1 VTRRR
6 KLALG
11 LLATTGTAL
20 LALLLCPKPAL
31 YGDVDFSTAIV
42 DRHGRLM
49 RLTLAD
55 DERYRLEHRLD
66 DIAESA
72 VTATLLYE
80 DRHFRSHP
88 GFNPGSLARAAWS
101 TYVSRERVMGASTIT
116 MQLARLRFS
125 LDTRSVAGKLR
136 QILRAVQ
143 LERHYSKDDI
153 LEAYLN
159 LAPYG
164 GNVEGIGTAAQV
176 YFDKPASDLTLAEA
190 LALAVVPQNPVA
202 RDPSTPA
209 GAERM
214 QAARGRLLEAWNEIH
229 GDDAERNAQFALPL
243 AVRTTRE
250 LPFEAPHL
258 SLSLAADAP
267 SGVLVSTIDLAVQTA
282 LEKHIG
288 RYVDNRRSEGI
299 QNASALLVDTRSMQ
313 VLASVGSAGFSNASI
328 HGQVDGTT
336 AKRSPGSTL
345 KPFVYGLAM
354 DRGVIHPGSLLK
366 DAPTR
371 FAAYTPEN
379 FDRGFMGPV
388 SAEEALIYSRNVPAI
403 QMLSEIGHD
412 RFHQFLTDAG
422 VRGLREADHYGLA
435 MVLGGNEL
443 SMREVVTLYAMLANG
458 GILKP
463 LVTVQ
468 GDAPDSDNPRLL
480 SREASFLVLDMLART
495 PRPDQLQRVG
505 QLSVPGSGQGAGHA
519 VAWKTGTSYAF
530 RDAWTVGVTGPYV
543 LAVWVGNFDGSAN
556 PAFVG
561 SRAAAPLFF
570 SIADAL
576 PASLPGELR
585 ARVPTPDLNLR
596 RVEICSGTGDL
607 PGRHCPKTEGAWF
620 IPGVSPIRVSN
631 VHRMVRIDNSSGLR
645 ACSFDPATTHT
656 EVYEFW
662 PSEIL
667 ALYRQAGVSIQ
678 SPPKWSP
685 ECSLDVQASAGLA
698 PTITSPS
705 AQVAYHARL
714 EPTDG
719 SGIALLARTDSD
731 VETLYWFVND
741 KFLAEVDRNEPYIWK
756 PTAGEYRVLAVD
768 DHGRSDARRL
778 AVTAAR

>member
-1 VTRRR
+1 VNRRR
-6 KLALG
+6 KFAVG
-11 LLATTGTAL
+11 LLAVTGAGL
-20 LALLLCPKPAL
+20 LAVLFCPKPSL

-42 DRHGRLM
+42 DRDGRLM

-55 DERYRLEHRLD
+55 DERYRLKHGLD
-66 DIAESA
+66 EIAESA
-72 VTATLLYE
+72 IAATLLYE

-88 GFNPGSLARAAWS
+88 GFNPGSLLRAAWS
-101 TYVSRERVMGASTIT
+101 TYVSRERVIGASTIT

-125 LDTRSVAGKLR
+125 LDTRSVGGKLR

-143 LERHYSKDDI
+143 LERHYSKDQI

-164 GNVEGIGTAAQV
+164 GNIEGMGTAARV
-176 YFDKPASDLTLAEA
+176 YFDKPASELSLAEA
-190 LALAVVPQNPVA
+190 LALAVVPQNPLA
-202 RDPSTPA
+202 RDPSVPA

-214 QAARGRLLEAWNEIH
+214 QAARGRLLDAWNELH
-229 GDDAERNAQFALPL
+229 GDDAEREAQFALPL
-243 AVRTTRE
+243 AVRSARQ

-258 SLSLAADAP
+258 SLSLAADAA
-267 SGVLVSTIDLAVQTA
+267 SGVLVSTIDLDTQAA
-282 LEKHIG
+282 LEKHID
-288 RYVDNRRSEGI
+288 RYVDNRRSRGI
-299 QNASALLVDTRSMQ
+299 RNASALLVDTRSMH
-313 VLASVGSAGFSNASI
+313 VLASVGSAGFSDTSI
-328 HGQVDGTT
+328 HGQVDGTV

-354 DRGVIHPGSLLK
+354 DRGIIHPGSLLR

-412 RFHQFLTDAG
+412 RFHRFLIDAG
-422 VRGLREADHYGLA
+422 VSGLRDADHYGLA

-443 SMREVVTLYAMLANG
+443 SMRELVTLYAMLANG
-458 GILKP
+458 GTLRP

-468 GDAPDSDNPRLL
+468 GDAASGSDVRLL
-480 SREASFLVLDMLART
+480 SREASFLVLDMLAKT
-495 PRPDQLQRVG
+495 PRPDRLHRIDRPAQP
-505 QLSVPGSGQGAGHA
+505 SA
-519 VAWKTGTSYAF
+519 AWKTGTSYAF
-530 RDAWTVGVTGPYV
+530 RDAWTVGVVGPYV

-561 SRAAAPLFF
+561 SSAAAPLFF
-570 SIADAL
+570 GIADAL
-576 PASLPGELR
+576 SAGLPHDATER
-585 ARVPTPDLNLR
+585 QPSPDLNLR
-596 RVEICSGTGDL
+596 RVETCRGTGDL
-607 PGRHCPKTEGAWF
+607 PGRHCPETETAWF

-631 VHRMVRIDNSSGLR
+631 VHRAIRIDNASGLR
-645 ACSFDPATTHT
+645 TCSFDPSTTRT

-685 ECSLDVQASAGLA
+685 DCSLDVQSSAGLA
-698 PTITSPS
+698 PAITSPS
-705 AQVAYHARL
+705 AHVTYHARI
-714 EPTDG
+714 EPG
-719 SGIALLARTDSD
+719 ESSGIALLARTDSD
-731 VETLYWFVND
+731 VDKLYWFVND
-741 KFLAEVDRNEPYIWK
+741 RFVAEVDRDQPYIWQ

-778 AVTAAR
+778 VVAAAR

>member
-1 VTRRR
+1 MTRRR

-11 LLATTGTAL
+11 LLATTGAAL
-20 LALLLCPKPAL
+20 LAVLLCPKPSL
-31 YGDVDFSTAIV
+31 YGNIDFSTAIV
-42 DRHGRLM
+42 DRNGRLM

-72 VTATLLYE
+72 VLATLLYE

-88 GFNPGSLARAAWS
+88 GFNPGSLTRAAWS
-101 TYVSRERVMGASTIT
+101 TYVSRERVIGASTIT

-125 LDTRSVAGKLR
+125 LDTRSIAGKLR

-164 GNVEGIGTAAQV
+164 GNIEGIGTAARV
-176 YFDKPASDLTLAEA
+176 YFDKPASELTLAEA

-209 GAERM
+209 GANRM
-214 QAARGRLLEAWNEIH
+214 QAARGRLLEAWNKVH
-229 GDDAERNAQFALPL
+229 GDDAEREAQFALPL

-258 SLSLAADAP
+258 SLSLAADAA
-267 SGVLVSTIDLAVQTA
+267 SGVLTSTIDLDMQAA
-282 LEKHIG
+282 LEKHVG
-288 RYVDNRRSEGI
+288 RYVDNRRSRGI
-299 QNASALLVDTRSMQ
+299 QNASALLVDTRSMH
-313 VLASVGSAGFSNASI
+313 VLASVGSATFSDASI

-403 QMLSEIGHD
+403 QMLSEVGHD

-422 VRGLREADHYGLA
+422 VSGLREADFYGLA

-443 SMREVVTLYAMLANG
+443 SMRELVTLYAMLANG

-468 GDAPDSDNPRLL
+468 GDATDGVNPRLL
-480 SREASFLVLDMLART
+480 SREASFLVLDMLAKT
-495 PRPDQLQRVG
+495 PRPDRLRSVG
-505 QLSVPGSGQGAGHA
+505 HSAEQGAGRS

-530 RDAWTVGVTGPYV
+530 RDAWTVGVMGPYV

-576 PASLPGELR
+576 TASLPED
-585 ARVPTPDLNLR
+585 AQVRVPAPDLNLQ
-596 RVEICSGTGDL
+596 RVEICRGTGDL
-607 PGRHCPKTEGAWF
+607 PGRYCPRTEGSWF

-631 VHRMVRIDNSSGLR
+631 VHRMIRIDNSSGLR
-645 ACSFDPATTHT
+645 ACSFDPATTHAA
-656 EVYEFW
+656 VYEFW

-705 AQVAYHARL
+705 ARVTYHARL
-714 EPTDG
+714 EPADG

-778 AVTAAR
+778 AVAAAR